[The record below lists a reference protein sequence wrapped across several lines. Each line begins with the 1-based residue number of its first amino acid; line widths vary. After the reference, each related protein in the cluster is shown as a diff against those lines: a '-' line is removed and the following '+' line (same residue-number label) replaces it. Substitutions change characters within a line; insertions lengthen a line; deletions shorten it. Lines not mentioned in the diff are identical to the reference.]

1 MRGYAICT
9 ERRSGSNFLC
19 RVLES
24 TGLLGRPREYFNT
37 GAIRGLGHLDYP
49 DEPEA
54 QLNTFMGL
62 SATPN
67 GVYGIKLHAHHFEG
81 AKATRWAERLP
92 SLSFIHLERHDVLGQ
107 AISAVRAFQ
116 TQRWNSRQ
124 EAIGESVYDQG
135 AINNELVRLV
145 REQTRWR
152 FYFARNGIPVL
163 NLVYEDIVP
172 DPQGAAEAVG
182 RLIGL
187 PEAPKVDM
195 SQVKVQVQRDS
206 LSEVWRQRFIAESR
220 DITVFH

>member
-24 TGLLGRPREYFNT
+24 TGLLGRPREYFTT
-37 GAIRGLGHLDYP
+37 GAIRALGHDDYP

-54 QLNTFMGL
+54 QLNRLL
-62 SATPN
+62 SIATTPN
-67 GVYGIKLHAHHFEG
+67 GIYGVKLHAQHFDA
-81 AKATRWAERLP
+81 AKTTRWAERLP
-92 SLSFIHLERHDVLGQ
+92 SLSFIHLERRDVLGQ
-107 AISAVRAFQ
+107 AISSVRASQ
-116 TQRWNSRQ
+116 TQRWRSQQR
-124 EAIGESVYDQG
+124 EVGEPVYDQG

-163 NLVYEDIVP
+163 NLVYEDFVL
-172 DPQGAAEAVG
+172 DPQGAADAVG

-187 PEAPKVDM
+187 TEAPRVDM
-195 SQVKVQVQRDS
+195 SLVKVEVQRDS
-206 LSEVWRQRFIAESR
+206 LSAAWRERFIAETR